1 MPIGERIKELRLKQN
16 LKQSDLAEKAQI
28 SRVAIGNYERGD
40 RIPNADILQSIAN
53 ALGVSIND
61 LMDFEELKKEVTSV
75 KYIDLS
81 NVPTNLLIEELNKRD
96 DFPIKLEVK

>member
-61 LMDFEELKKEVTSV
+61 LMDFGELKKEVSSV